1 MFEYFHQNDRI
12 DSKSK
17 DCIFKDTV
25 YFQSQD
31 LFSAQT
37 ILYGPYMVQF
47 TLYSTYMFGPKPYI
61 FRQVEIRSNLR
72 EKIKFIFIR
81 HLVVEYRRTRNVLL
95 LNPYLRHPKIKIGIL
110 MYLRIFVHDSW
121 IGVNR
126 TCAFQP
132 DGFELTAAELF
143 NQLV

>member
-1 MFEYFHQNDRI
+1 
-12 DSKSK
+12 
-17 DCIFKDTV
+17 
-25 YFQSQD
+25 
-31 LFSAQT
+31 
-37 ILYGPYMVQF
+37 
-47 TLYSTYMFGPKPYI
+47 MFGPKPYI

-72 EKIKFIFIR
+72 KKIKFIFIR

-132 DGFELTAAELF
+132 DGFGPRL
-143 NQLV
+143 NC